1 MDRRIIHIDMDAFY
15 ASVEQRDHPALAGQ
29 PVVVGSSSRRA
40 VVAAASYEARRF
52 GIRSAMPMFRARRL
66 CPELVIVDA
75 RMDHYRDVSERIR
88 TILRQYT
95 TRIEPLALDE
105 CYLDV
110 SERAGTVTEAGQLAQ
125 SMKDEIRRDTGL
137 TASAGIA
144 PNKFVAKIASGLRKP
159 DGLVVV
165 QPHDLVG
172 FLAPLPVSRMWGVG
186 RVTERKL
193 IAAGIRTVG
202 DLGHA
207 DPAWLEAHF
216 GKHGPRMHEFALGHD
231 DRGVQASRQP
241 KSVSN
246 ETTFE
251 VDTTDLTV
259 LQQQIRSLSPTVA
272 ERLQRRGLSGRTV
285 VLKLT
290 YKNFEHISR
299 RTTLQQA
306 TNDAEIIALEAQR
319 LLERSEAGVRPVRL
333 LGVGVTTLGIGAS
346 AAGS

>member
-88 TILRQYT
+88 TILGQYT
-95 TRIEPLALDE
+95 TLIEPLALDE

-110 SERAGTVTEAGQLAQ
+110 SERARTVTEAGQLAQ
-125 SMKDEIRRDTGL
+125 TLKDEIRRDTGL

-144 PNKFVAKIASGLRKP
+144 PNKFVAKIASGLSKP

-165 QPHDLVG
+165 QPHDMVG

-202 DLGHA
+202 DLA
-207 DPAWLEAHF
+207 QAAPAWLEAQF
-216 GKHGPRMHEFALGHD
+216 GKHGPRMHEFALGLD
-231 DRGVQASRQP
+231 DRAVQVSRQP
-241 KSVSN
+241 RSVSN

-251 VDTTDLTV
+251 VDTTDLAS
-259 LQQQIRSLSPTVA
+259 LHDQIRSLSPRVA
-272 ERLQRRGLSGRTV
+272 ERLRRRGLSGRTI

-299 RTTLQQA
+299 RTTLPKA
-306 TNDAEIIALEAQR
+306 TDDAETIALEAQR

-333 LGVGVTTLGIGAS
+333 LGVGVTTLGTG
-346 AAGS
+346 GSPARS

>member
-1 MDRRIIHIDMDAFY
+1 MDRRVVHIDMDAFY
-15 ASVEQRDHPALAGQ
+15 ASVEQRDHPALRGQ

-75 RMDHYRDVSERIR
+75 RMDHYREVSQHIR
-88 TILRQYT
+88 TVLGRYT
-95 TRIEPLALDE
+95 TLIEPLALDE

-110 SERAGTVTEAGQLAQ
+110 SEQAPTVTEAGQLAQ
-125 SMKDEIRRDTGL
+125 AMKDEIRRETAL

-144 PNKFVAKIASGLRKP
+144 PNKFVAKIASGLGKP

-165 QPHDLVG
+165 QPHELVG
-172 FLAPLPVSRMWGVG
+172 FLAPLPVPRMWGVG
-186 RVTERKL
+186 RVTERTL

-202 DLGHA
+202 DLAQA
-207 DPAWLEAHF
+207 DPGWLEAQL
-216 GKHGPRMHEFALGHD
+216 GKHGPRMHEFALGLD
-231 DRGVQASRQP
+231 GRSVQVSRQP
-241 KSVSN
+241 KSMSN

-251 VDTTDLTV
+251 VDTTDLAV
-259 LQQQIRSLSPTVA
+259 LREQVRRLSARVA
-272 ERLQRRGLSGRTV
+272 ERLRHCGLSGRTI

-299 RTTLQQA
+299 RATLPQA
-306 TNDAEIIALEAQR
+306 TNDAETIALEVQR

-333 LGVGVTTLGIGAS
+333 LGVGITSLG
-346 AAGS
+346 AGDVEARC